1 MHDAR
6 RQRRFFATAPA
17 QSGGCAPSFFESPM
31 SRLRLVFLVS
41 TAMLA
46 FAGNSLL
53 CRMALRHT
61 AIDAASFTAIRLL
74 SGACMLW
81 LVVRL
86 NRGKTESHPAGRPLP
101 GNWLSACALFVYAAG
116 FSFAYVSMSAATG
129 ALLLFGSVQASM
141 IGYGVWRGERL
152 RNLQWAGIALAL
164 AGLVTL
170 LLPGLAAPSP
180 LASLS
185 MISAGAAW
193 GVYSLRGKAAPDQPP
208 NNPTEV
214 TAGNFLRTVP
224 MALVLSLLMAQ
235 RLTPDPAGMGY
246 AVASGALASGLGYAI
261 WYQALPTLKATHA
274 ATVQLSVPVI
284 AALGGVLLIGEALT
298 GPLVLASVTI
308 LGGIALVIG
317 QKKHG

>member
-1 MHDAR
+1 
-6 RQRRFFATAPA
+6 
-17 QSGGCAPSFFESPM
+17 M
-31 SRLRLVFLVS
+31 SRLRLVVLVS

-53 CRMALRHT
+53 CRIALKHT

-86 NRGKTESHPAGRPLP
+86 TRDKAASHPEGRPLP
-101 GNWLSACALFVYAAG
+101 SSWLSACALFVYAAA

-129 ALLLFGSVQASM
+129 ALLLFGSVQATM

-152 RNLQWAGIALAL
+152 RKLQWAGISLAL

-170 LLPGLAAPSP
+170 MLPGLASPAP

-193 GVYSLRGKAAPDQPP
+193 GVYSLRGKSAA
-208 NNPTEV
+208 NPAQNTSTEV

-224 MALVLSLLMAQ
+224 MALALTLVMRLLMADGL
-235 RLTPDPAGMGY
+235 RPDPAGMAY
-246 AVASGALASGLGYAI
+246 AVVSGALASGLGYAI
-261 WYQALPTLKATHA
+261 WYQALPALKATHA

-284 AALGGVLLIGEALT
+284 AALGGVLLLGESLT
-298 GPLVLASVTI
+298 GPLVLASFTI
-308 LGGIALVIG
+308 LGGIALVIV
-317 QKKHG
+317 QKRSG